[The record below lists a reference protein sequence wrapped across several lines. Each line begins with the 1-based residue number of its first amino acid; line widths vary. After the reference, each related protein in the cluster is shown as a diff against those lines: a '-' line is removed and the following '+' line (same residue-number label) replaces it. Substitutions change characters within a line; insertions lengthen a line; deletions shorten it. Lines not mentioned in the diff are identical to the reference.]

1 MNKGNVIKET
11 FAIQPLS
18 NKGGSRAVEY
28 RVDSKNIIQIGFFA
42 TGLKD
47 NIPFIPTTFIWFYV
61 MQDYISRDIDV
72 SDERDELM
80 TVHLGDRTI
89 IWHKKYH
96 GFSFCMK

>member
-1 MNKGNVIKET
+1 MNKDNILEGTFVIL
-11 FAIQPLS
+11 PLS
-18 NKGGSRAVEY
+18 QKGGSIVIEY
-28 RVDSKNIIQIGFFA
+28 RADSKNIIQIGFFA

-47 NIPFIPTTFIWFYV
+47 NIPFIPTTFIRFYV

-96 GFSFCMK
+96 GFSFCVK